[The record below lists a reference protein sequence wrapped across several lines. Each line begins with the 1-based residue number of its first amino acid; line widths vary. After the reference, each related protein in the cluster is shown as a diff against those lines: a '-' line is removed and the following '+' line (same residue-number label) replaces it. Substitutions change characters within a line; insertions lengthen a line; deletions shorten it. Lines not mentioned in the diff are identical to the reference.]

1 MSPYQERFAVDQRI
15 DSGSNSPFGD
25 MPPEEFRKYG
35 HQLVDWVAD
44 YLQNIERYPVLPNIL
59 PGDIRRSLP
68 VSPPQ
73 EGEPMGS
80 ILADV
85 DRVIMPGMTHWN
97 HPRFHAY
104 FNSSA
109 SSPGILAELLSAALN
124 GNAMVW
130 QSGPAVTEL
139 EEVTV
144 GWLRQMLGLPADFW
158 GEILDTASTSTLHA
172 IVAAR
177 ESLTDLNTR
186 KQGLTGRTGVP
197 RLRLYT
203 SEFAHSS
210 VEKAVLT
217 LGLGMNGVCKVQ
229 VDEQFRMRPEALAE
243 AITEDRRK
251 GMRPFCV
258 VATVGTTSCT
268 SIDPIPAIADI
279 CEREGLWL
287 HVDAAY
293 GGTAAIVPEMRSI
306 LAGCERADSL
316 VVNPH
321 KWMFV
326 PVDLSILYTRKP
338 KVLRQA
344 FSLVPEY
351 LRTAHD
357 DVARNLMDYGVPL
370 GRRFRALK
378 LWFVLRYF
386 GVNGLANRLREHL
399 RIAQVF
405 KSWVESHPDFEL
417 LAPVYFGAVC
427 FRAHPREVDD
437 EQQLEVL
444 NENLLN
450 AVNGRR
456 DMFLSHTK
464 LGSRYTLRMVIG
476 HLRTEEKH
484 AKQAWETILQ
494 ELKHIRA

>member
-1 MSPYQERFAVDQRI
+1 MDQQA
-15 DSGSNSPFGD
+15 DSLSKTPLGD
-25 MPPEEFRKYG
+25 MPPDEFRKYG

-44 YLQNIERYPVLPNIL
+44 YLQNVERYPVLPNIQ

-68 VSPPQ
+68 ASPPQ
-73 EGEPMGS
+73 NGESMDN

-85 DRVIMPGMTHWN
+85 DKLIMPGMTHWN

-109 SSPGILAELLSAALN
+109 SSPGILGELLSAALN

-130 QSGPAVTEL
+130 LSGPAVTEL

-144 GWLRQMLGLPADFW
+144 DWLRQMLGLPAGFW
-158 GEILDTASTSTLHA
+158 GMILDTASTSTLHA

-177 ESLTDLNTR
+177 ESLADLKTR
-186 KQGLTGRTGVP
+186 EQGLTGRNDVP

-210 VEKAVLT
+210 VEKAVIT
-217 LGLGMNGVCKVQ
+217 LGLGLEGICKIP

-243 AITEDRRK
+243 AIARDRRS

-268 SIDPIPAIADI
+268 SIDPVPAIADI
-279 CEREGLWL
+279 CEREGIWL

-293 GGTAAIVPEMRSI
+293 GGTAAMIPEMRFI
-306 LAGCERADSL
+306 LAGCERADSF

-326 PVDLSILYTRKP
+326 PVDCSILYTQKP
-338 KVLRQA
+338 SILRQA

-357 DVARNLMDYGVPL
+357 NGVRNLMDYGVPL

-386 GVNGLANRLREHL
+386 GVNGLIVRLREHL
-399 RIAQVF
+399 RLAQIF
-405 KSWVESHPDFEL
+405 KGLVEHHPDLEL
-417 LAPVYFGAVC
+417 LAPVRFGTVC
-427 FRAHPREVDD
+427 FRAHPAGIDD
-437 EQQLEVL
+437 EEKLSAL
-444 NENLLN
+444 NEHLLN
-450 AVNGRR
+450 AVNGKR
-456 DMFLSHTK
+456 DMFFSHTK
-464 LGSRYTLRMVIG
+464 LGARYTLRMVIG
-476 HLRTEEKH
+476 HLRTEETHVMK
-484 AKQAWETILQ
+484 AWEVILQ
-494 ELKHIRA
+494 ELKHIRS

>member
-1 MSPYQERFAVDQRI
+1 
-15 DSGSNSPFGD
+15 
-25 MPPEEFRKYG
+25 MPPEEFRKFG
-35 HQLVDWVAD
+35 HRVVDWVAD
-44 YLQNIERYPVLPNIL
+44 YLQNVERYPVLPDIQ

-68 VSPPQ
+68 GSPPQ
-73 EGEPMGS
+73 RGESMDK

-85 DRVIMPGMTHWN
+85 DRLIMPGMTHWN

-109 SSPGILAELLSAALN
+109 SGPGILGELISAALN

-144 GWLRQMLGLPADFW
+144 DWLRQMLGLPANYW
-158 GEILDTASTSTLHA
+158 GMILDTASTSTLHA
-172 IVAAR
+172 IIAAR
-177 ESLTDLNTR
+177 ESLTDLRTR
-186 KQGLTGRTGVP
+186 EQGLTGRNDVP

-203 SEFAHSS
+203 SEVAHSS
-210 VEKAVLT
+210 VEKAVTT
-217 LGLGMNGVCKVQ
+217 LGFGLEATRKIP
-229 VDEQFRMRPEALAE
+229 VDGQFRMRPDALAE
-243 AITEDRRK
+243 AITEDRRN
-251 GMRPFCV
+251 GIRPFCV

-268 SIDPIPAIADI
+268 SIDPVPAIADC

-293 GGTAAIVPEMRSI
+293 GGTAAIVPEMQYI
-306 LAGCERADSL
+306 MAGCERADSI

-326 PVDLSILYTRKP
+326 PVDLSVLYTRKP
-338 KVLRQA
+338 EALRQA

-386 GVNGLANRLREHL
+386 GVDGLASRLREHL
-399 RIAQVF
+399 RIAQLF
-405 KSWVESHPDFEL
+405 KQWVETHPQFEL
-417 LAPVYFGAVC
+417 LAPVLFGTIC
-427 FRAHPREVDD
+427 FRARPAGINDGETLDK
-437 EQQLEVL
+437 L
-444 NENLLN
+444 NESLLSAIN
-450 AVNGRR
+450 RKRV
-456 DMFLSHTK
+456 MFLSHTK
-464 LGSRYTLRMVIG
+464 LNGKYTLRMVIG
-476 HLRTEEKH
+476 HLRTEEVH
-484 AKQAWETILQ
+484 AKQAWDMIVQ
-494 ELKHIRA
+494 EFKELHP

>member
-1 MSPYQERFAVDQRI
+1 
-15 DSGSNSPFGD
+15 
-25 MPPEEFRKYG
+25 MPPDEFRKFG
-35 HQLVDWVAD
+35 HQVVDWVAD
-44 YLQNIERYPVLPNIL
+44 YLQNVERYPVLPDVQ

-68 VSPPQ
+68 SSPPQ
-73 EGEPMGS
+73 QGEPMDK

-85 DRVIMPGMTHWN
+85 DRLIMPGMTHWN

-109 SSPGILAELLSAALN
+109 SSPGILGELISAALN

-144 GWLRQMLGLPADFW
+144 DWLRQMLGLPPNYW
-158 GEILDTASTSTLHA
+158 GMILDTASTSTLHA
-172 IVAAR
+172 IIAAR
-177 ESLTDLNTR
+177 ESLTDLKTR
-186 KQGLTGRTGVP
+186 EHGLTGRSDIP

-203 SEFAHSS
+203 SEVAHSS
-210 VEKAVLT
+210 VEKAVTT
-217 LGLGMNGVCKVQ
+217 LGLGLDATRKIPT
-229 VDEQFRMRPEALAE
+229 DEQFRMRPDALAE
-243 AITEDRRK
+243 AITEDRRN

-268 SIDPIPAIADI
+268 SIDPVPAIADC

-293 GGTAAIVPEMRSI
+293 GGSAAIVPEMRYI
-306 LAGCERADSL
+306 MAGCDRADSL

-326 PVDLSILYTRKP
+326 PVDLSVLYTRKP
-338 KVLRQA
+338 AVLRQA

-386 GVNGLANRLREHL
+386 GVDGLTNRLREHL
-399 RIAQVF
+399 RIAQLF
-405 KSWVESHPDFEL
+405 KQWVDTHPDVEL
-417 LAPVYFGAVC
+417 LAPVLFGTVC
-427 FRAHPREVDD
+427 FRVHPAGIDD
-437 EQQLEVL
+437 EAMLDKL
-444 NENLLN
+444 NKSLLDAIN
-450 AVNGRR
+450 KKRV
-456 DMFLSHTK
+456 MFLSHTK
-464 LGSRYTLRMVIG
+464 LNGKYTLRMVIG
-476 HLRTEEKH
+476 HLRTEEVH
-484 AKQAWETILQ
+484 AKQAWDLIVGEVN
-494 ELKHIRA
+494 ELHR